1 MTFKKPKKL
10 SKKQKMLEELIKK
23 RKPKKKIRRFKR
35 LLKPK
40 GIEV

>member
-1 MTFKKPKKL
+1 MVYRKPKKL
-10 SKKQKMLEELIKK
+10 TKKQKMLEELIK
-23 RKPKKKIRRFKR
+23 RHKPKKKIRKFKR